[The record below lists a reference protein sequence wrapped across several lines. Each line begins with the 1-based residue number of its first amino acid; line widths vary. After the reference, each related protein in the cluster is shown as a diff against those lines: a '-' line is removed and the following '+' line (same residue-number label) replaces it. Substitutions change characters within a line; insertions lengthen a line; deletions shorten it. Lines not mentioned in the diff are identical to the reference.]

1 MVGVDFESLT
11 KDEKIM
17 VLTVRREQEIAK
29 LESLYNPLQRKIS
42 KMQIELYYNSLIKEV
57 EKEEM
62 QINEGRIR

>member
-1 MVGVDFESLT
+1 MVGVDFDSLT

-42 KMQIELYYNSLIKEV
+42 KMQIELYYNSLIKEI
-57 EKEEM
+57 EKEE
-62 QINEGRIR
+62 IILEEGRIR